1 MIDKQKLYIMTAN
14 DWKEL
19 GARDAYTVEEKKTIK
34 EYATKNGIEIRRR
47 CKDCWHDAVLQLYKL
62 AAEAEGVLNEAT
74 QYGGGEKVVFVRG
87 RRVKIAEIMDDEDR
101 LFIQRFA
108 PQLLK

>member
-1 MIDKQKLYIMTAN
+1 MTAN
-14 DWKEL
+14 YWKEL
-19 GARDAYTVEEKKTIK
+19 GAHEAYTVEEKKTIK
-34 EYATKNGIEIRRR
+34 EYATKNGIPIRRR

-62 AAEAEGVLNEAT
+62 AAEAEGVRNEET
-74 QYGGGEKVVFVRG
+74 LYGGGEKVVFVRG
-87 RRVKIAEIMDDEDR
+87 RRVRISEIMDDEDR